1 MSACIRPVLLVLPL
15 LLAACSREAATPPG
29 SSHQSPSL
37 VALVE
42 QHGAAPATTQR
53 IEFTLE
59 TPERRGF
66 LDLYRLVGDEL
77 VSLERIP
84 FHHAPLKSFVQYD
97 TPAAATDSVLLA
109 HVSTLGDDPVR
120 APEYVC
126 FARIPHT
133 GNRHAVTLRCDPM
146 STITFF
152 MAAVRIGRPD
162 TSPFADAAARVPRW
176 EALYGARSND
186 LIAFFISA
194 FATVQNAL
202 LDMGRDRFN
211 ARNHSIRPVME
222 SIVAQALDRYQRQG
236 HLSAAQLLEIAD
248 SVTGGTIPIAR
259 LGRFADVYHGFA
271 YVVPTTLSDPRGHLT
286 RRDRAVEQPTL
297 DAELHRFFVRGAP
310 LEMADPR
317 THMPQGVRHERR
329 PDGLFVQW
337 QPLPHMDG
345 YNLYRNGEY
354 LRATRLPQVLLPTD
368 TSGVLQIRAVGHG
381 GEFDAQRH
389 SLDDSPV
396 EEPLT

>member
-1 MSACIRPVLLVLPL
+1 MSNRLRSALLVLPL
-15 LLAACSREAATPPG
+15 LLAACSRDAATPQDSPDRT
-29 SSHQSPSL
+29 PSL
-37 VALVE
+37 IALVD
-42 QHGAAPATTQR
+42 QHGSPQAAIQR

-59 TPERRGF
+59 TPERRGV

-84 FHHAPLKSFVQYD
+84 FHHAPLKSFVRYD
-97 TPAAATDSVLLA
+97 TPAAATNSVLLA
-109 HVSTLGDDPVR
+109 HVSTLGDEPVH

-133 GNRHAVTLRCDPM
+133 GNRHAVTLSCDAM

-162 TSPFADAAARVPRW
+162 TSPFADAAERVPRW
-176 EALYGARSND
+176 EALYGARDND
-186 LIAFFISA
+186 LIAFFISV
-194 FATVQNAL
+194 FATIQNAL

-236 HLSAAQLLEIAD
+236 HLSAVELLEIAD
-248 SVTGGTIPIAR
+248 GVTGGTVPIAR
-259 LGRFADVYHGFA
+259 LGRFAEVYHGFA
-271 YVVPTTLSDPRGHLT
+271 YVAPITLSDARGHLT
-286 RRDRAVEQPTL
+286 RRDRSVDLPTL
-297 DAELHRFFVRGAP
+297 DAELQRFFVRGAP

-329 PDGLFVQW
+329 SDGLFVQW

-345 YNLYRNGEY
+345 YNVYRNGEY
-354 LRATRLPQVLLPTD
+354 LRATRLPHVLLPTD

-389 SLDDSPV
+389 ALDDAPV
-396 EEPLT
+396 EEPRT